1 MAGCVSE
8 CVCDY
13 FIPQYAWE
21 IVNRQDESIV
31 YREEGA
37 MKSERN
43 SHLYSSP
50 TGAAVHQKKRGL
62 SPPLQGF
69 IFLAR

>member
-37 MKSERN
+37 MKSER
-43 SHLYSSP
+43 
-50 TGAAVHQKKRGL
+50 T
-62 SPPLQGF
+62 
-69 IFLAR
+69 